1 MNRLARKL
9 KILEEGNNTSSGEVI
24 MDIELIDLIL
34 RTLVIILVGVG
45 SVIWAESAPTDRDI
59 WLNDVRYQVRKR

>member
-1 MNRLARKL
+1 
-9 KILEEGNNTSSGEVI
+9 
-24 MDIELIDLIL
+24 MDIDLVDLIL

-59 WLNDVRYQVRKR
+59 WLKDVRYQVRKR

>member
-1 MNRLARKL
+1 
-9 KILEEGNNTSSGEVI
+9 
-24 MDIELIDLIL
+24 MDGELIDLIL

-45 SVIWAESAPTDRDI
+45 SVIWAESAPTDQDN